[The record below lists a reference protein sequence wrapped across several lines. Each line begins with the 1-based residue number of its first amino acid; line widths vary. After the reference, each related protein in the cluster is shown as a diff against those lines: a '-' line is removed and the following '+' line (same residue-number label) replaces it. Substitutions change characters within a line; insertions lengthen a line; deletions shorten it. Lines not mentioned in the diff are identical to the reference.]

1 MKKFYLL
8 MLVLFTS
15 TTLSAQLIINEVLY
29 DPSNNALDGDA
40 NGDGVYGQEEDSFIE
55 FYNASTTNYNASG
68 LQIWDDTTTGSLKYT
83 VAPGTF
89 IPPGG
94 VLVVFG
100 GGTPTGT
107 FGGAVVLTADTSASG
122 LNLNNSGEIIVIKDA
137 NGNVLLSF
145 NSDSLSNNPN
155 ESYTRNPDI
164 TGQFEQHGTNTA
176 LLFSPGLKVDG
187 TPFNTAF
194 VVESI
199 AVQGQG
205 GVAAI
210 TTNQG
215 TLQMEATV
223 LPAFATNSNVVWSVV
238 NGTGVAS
245 ISPSGLLTAGSDGT
259 VTVVA
264 TAADGSGIT
273 GSTQITLTNQT
284 GVLVTSITVQ
294 GTGGETQINTAG
306 GTLQM
311 EATVL
316 PANATTTAVT
326 WSVNNQT
333 GSATIDAAGL
343 LEAGTNGT
351 VEVVATATDGSG
363 VSGSTVITIT
373 NQTVGIAPITENAA
387 YQIFPNPTQDFITI
401 LGNESITEV
410 RIFALDGKLVKTIQA
425 PQQQISV
432 ADLPTGSYIVKVV
445 ASASSSQFIL
455 IKE

>member
-1 MKKFYLL
+1 MKRFYALL
-8 MLVLFTS
+8 LVLFTS

-29 DPSNNALDGDA
+29 DPSNTALDGDA
-40 NGDGVYGQEEDSFIE
+40 NGDGVYEQEGDSFIE
-55 FYNASTTNYNASG
+55 FYNASNTNYDASG
-68 LQIWDDTTTGSLKYT
+68 IQIWDDTLIGSLKYT

-100 GGTPTGT
+100 GGAPTGT
-107 FGGAVVLTADTSASG
+107 FGGAVVLTADTSATG

-137 NGNVLLSF
+137 NGNLLLSF

-164 TGQFEQHGTNTA
+164 TGEFEQHATNTA

-205 GVAAI
+205 GANAI

-215 TLQMEATV
+215 TLQMEAAV
-223 LPAFATNSNVVWSVV
+223 LPAFASNQNVVWSVT

-245 ISPSGLLTAGSDGT
+245 INSAGILTAGSDGT
-259 VTVVA
+259 VTAIA

-273 GSTQITLTNQT
+273 GSVQITLSNQT
-284 GVLVTSITVQ
+284 GVLVNNITVE
-294 GTGGETQINTAG
+294 GTGGETQITTPG

-311 EATVL
+311 EANVL
-316 PANATTTAVT
+316 PANATITAVT
-326 WSVNNQT
+326 WSVADQT
-333 GSATIDAAGL
+333 GSATIDANGMLTAVG
-343 LEAGTNGT
+343 NGT
-351 VEVVATATDGSG
+351 VLVTATATDGSG

-373 NQTVGIAPITENAA
+373 NQTTGIEAIAA
-387 YQIFPNPTQDFITI
+387 TNQFSIFPNPAADFITI
-401 LGNESITEV
+401 SGVETITEV
-410 RIFALDGKLVKTIQA
+410 QIYSMDGKLITAVRSPKNQL
-425 PQQQISV
+425 SV
-432 ADLPTGSYIVKVV
+432 QHLAKGNYVVKVV
-445 ASASSSQFIL
+445 STLAALQFIL
-455 IKE
+455 VKE